1 MIGDAFYLQV
11 SSGGWRGP
19 DHSRAAVKPFR
30 YWRDPLCLSGC
41 ALYVLNRWM
50 VKPHV
55 HSPFLRGHFN
65 DLLLIPCALPF
76 LLWFQR
82 RLGLRKH
89 DGPPT
94 AGEIAFHLAVWS
106 VLFEVIGPHWLRVTG
121 DALDVLA
128 YVLGGVL
135 AGIWWHL
142 AARRTLPS
150 NEL

>member
-1 MIGDAFYLQV
+1 
-11 SSGGWRGP
+11 
-19 DHSRAAVKPFR
+19 
-30 YWRDPLCLSGC
+30 
-41 ALYVLNRWM
+41 
-50 VKPHV
+50 
-55 HSPFLRGHFN
+55 
-65 DLLLIPCALPF
+65 
-76 LLWFQR
+76 
-82 RLGLRKH
+82 LRKH